1 MTKRLLK
8 KRENKEKEK
17 EDKARLLKELNERP
31 PIYKKVIYKQQ
42 MRTDDGKFKSDK
54 KEEVTQNVNENY
66 IPT

>member
-1 MTKRLLK
+1 MK